1 MKKSFL
7 IGLLVLVSSMA
18 FAQKSLNSYKYII
31 IPNQFEFQKSKDSYQ
46 INSLIKFLFEREGF
60 SAFFEND
67 QFPKDLALD
76 RCLGLIVDLENISG
90 LLTTKIQMK
99 LRDCNN
105 SIVFLSKEVKSKSKD
120 YKKAYQEVIREAFK
134 EVEDLNYNFN
144 QTENLNNAI
153 VKKDVIV
160 NEIEE
165 VEKVIVLK
173 EEVAKP
179 VVKLNEIE
187 RRAFKSIEYNLEG
200 TYNIDNFGKS
210 VISKN
215 ENEDEYS
222 VVGGDEHFEFA
233 TIYKTSKP
241 TIFIIKWAAFK
252 QPQLVEIDTNGD
264 LNIDTATGKKVY
276 KRI

>member
-1 MKKSFL
+1 MKKIFL
-7 IGLLVLVSSMA
+7 IGLLVLVSSIA